1 MADVNNS
8 FFDRLM
14 QLKSSLGIDSE
25 RSFAKTI
32 GLTHGNYNS
41 YKAGSSP
48 SLNKLINI
56 LISIDNLNPDWLIFG
71 SEPMFK
77 ESKNIKVT
85 PSETL
90 EDSDNK
96 LKLRREDF
104 DFLKKQ
110 VADLTE
116 INKNLSYIVREKNT
130 ADTA

>member
-25 RSFAKTI
+25 RSFAKAI

-56 LISIDNLNPDWLIFG
+56 LSSIDNLNPDWLIFG

-130 ADTA
+130 AGTA